1 MDLERIPKTGE
12 HRLEE
17 ASAKETYET
26 PKVESVRLTEEAAE
40 ALT

>member
-1 MDLERIPKTGE
+1 MDPERTSKPDE
-12 HRLEE
+12 RLEE

-26 PKVESVRLTEEAAE
+26 PKIESVQLTEEAAE